1 MAISLII
8 AVAKPKGKTI
18 SKATAAGKVEDKAIP
33 KNWTGIRTAN
43 WGLVGHL

>member
-18 SKATAAGKVEDKAIP
+18 SKATAAGKIKDKALP
-33 KNWTGIRTAN
+33 EDWTGLKWQI
-43 WGLVGHL
+43 GG